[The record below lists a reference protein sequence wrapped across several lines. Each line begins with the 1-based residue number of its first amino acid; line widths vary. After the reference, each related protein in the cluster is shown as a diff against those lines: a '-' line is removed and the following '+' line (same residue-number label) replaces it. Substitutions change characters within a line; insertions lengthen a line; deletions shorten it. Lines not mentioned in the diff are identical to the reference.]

1 MRCSLMRGA
10 DRSILRQRGQ
20 SRYKGKISGD
30 QPMRHGFRG
39 TIILAAALM
48 LAGCDRQAQ
57 TSVPQ
62 APNAASTA
70 KSTDAKT
77 VVSSDRMVIKPQFD
91 QGERFAEGM
100 AAVRIGAKFGYI
112 DKQGKV
118 VIMPQF
124 DFAGTFSEGVASV
137 GIGNKIGY
145 IDKEG
150 HFVVTPSFEI
160 ANLLAV
166 SERLAA
172 VRVGEFLTGKWG
184 YIDKQGKIVIRAQ
197 YEGAGPFSDGLAAVS
212 FDGKW
217 GYIDKQG
224 TTIIK
229 PQYSSV
235 RSFSEG
241 LAAVRVGDYFKGK
254 DGSICTTGTNVIET

>member
-112 DKQGKV
+112 DKEGKV

-124 DFAGTFSEGVASV
+124 DFADMFSEGVGPV
-137 GIGNKIGY
+137 G
-145 IDKEG
+145 
-150 HFVVTPSFEI
+150 
-160 ANLLAV
+160 
-166 SERLAA
+166 
-172 VRVGEFLTGKWG
+172 
-184 YIDKQGKIVIRAQ
+184 
-197 YEGAGPFSDGLAAVS
+197 
-212 FDGKW
+212 
-217 GYIDKQG
+217 
-224 TTIIK
+224 
-229 PQYSSV
+229 
-235 RSFSEG
+235 
-241 LAAVRVGDYFKGK
+241 VGDNNGYNGK
-254 DGSICTTGTNVIET
+254 DGYIGEKPWLARPKQLA

>member
-48 LAGCDRQAQ
+48 LAGCEKQAQ

-62 APNAASTA
+62 ASNAASTA

-100 AAVRIGAKFGYI
+100 AAVRIGANFPYTHKPA
-112 DKQGKV
+112 KALT
-118 VIMPQF
+118 PPHF
-124 DFAGTFSEGVASV
+124 DFPPTFPPRPAPLPPA
-137 GIGNKIGY
+137 
-145 IDKEG
+145 
-150 HFVVTPSFEI
+150 H
-160 ANLLAV
+160 
-166 SERLAA
+166 
-172 VRVGEFLTGKWG
+172 
-184 YIDKQGKIVIRAQ
+184 
-197 YEGAGPFSDGLAAVS
+197 
-212 FDGKW
+212 
-217 GYIDKQG
+217 
-224 TTIIK
+224 
-229 PQYSSV
+229 
-235 RSFSEG
+235 
-241 LAAVRVGDYFKGK
+241 
-254 DGSICTTGTNVIET
+254 